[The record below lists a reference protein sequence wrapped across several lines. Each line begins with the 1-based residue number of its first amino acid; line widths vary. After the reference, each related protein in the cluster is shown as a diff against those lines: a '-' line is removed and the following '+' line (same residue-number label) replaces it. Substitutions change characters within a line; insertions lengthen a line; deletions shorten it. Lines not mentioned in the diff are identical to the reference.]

1 MLLVGVV
8 LISALTVPVFGGR
21 LTALADVRF
30 RAIWAVAA
38 ALGIQVA
45 IVSIAP
51 GGTQWIHA
59 SAHVASYFLA
69 GWFLIANRRVAG
81 LWLVAVGGGLNL
93 LAISANGGVMPILP
107 SAAATAGLAVGGTS
121 FQNSSVLAAPNLS
134 FLGDIFALPSSFPL
148 HNVFSVGDIC
158 IGLGVAVALHRT
170 CGSRL
175 FPSGGHIAELRH
187 NRRFMRL
194 WGAQAVSDLGDW
206 VYALAV
212 ATALNARGGSP
223 QTFAFVLVLQFAPS
237 AVVGALGGPLID
249 RFPRRKLMI
258 IADVA
263 RATAVASLLLGA
275 RPSIAHLYSVA
286 FLLGLFGALF
296 LPSAQASL
304 PNVVPEDR
312 LVAANALVTTT
323 FHLAVMA
330 GPVLGAVL
338 VSRLGIAPA
347 FAINAASFAISAL
360 LIQGLHLPAPAVEEG
375 SPSGPVAA
383 MLEGARYI
391 LATPLVR
398 GILLVL
404 GFLMIASGIKS
415 PIEPL
420 FVFRALGQPV
430 ASLGLVGGAWG
441 VGMVLGSLAAPAIS
455 RRWAR
460 ERLFGASIAIVGV
473 AVLLASRQSTLGPV
487 LLMWVVAGVGNG
499 LGTVSYESLLQ
510 ERVPDAF
517 RGRVLAAS
525 GAVLDGSFI
534 VGAFAAGSLGA
545 SFGVRAALGLSGALF
560 IGAAALAG
568 ALVVPARGR
577 QLQETTSYPAEPA
590 EVAVD

>member
-1 MLLVGVV
+1 VLLVGVV
-8 LISALTVPVFGGR
+8 LISALSVPLFRGR
-21 LTALADVRF
+21 LSALAEVRF
-30 RAIWAVAA
+30 RALWVVVTAV
-38 ALGIQVA
+38 GVQVA
-45 IVSIAP
+45 ITTLFP
-51 GGTQWIHA
+51 GGTPGFHRV
-59 SAHVASYFLA
+59 AHIASYFLA
-69 GWFLIANRRVAG
+69 AWFVVANRRIPG

-93 LAISANGGVMPILP
+93 LAISVNGGVMPVLP
-107 SAAATAGLAVGGTS
+107 AAAATAGLAGGGAG
-121 FQNSSVLAAPNLS
+121 FHNSAVLVAPNLV
-134 FLGDIFALPSSFPL
+134 FLGDIFALPPGFPL

-158 IGLGVAVALHRT
+158 IALGVLVALHRI
-170 CGSRL
+170 CASRL
-175 FPSGGHIAELRH
+175 IPAGGNMAELRH
-187 NRRFMRL
+187 NRPFLRL

-212 ATALNARGGSP
+212 VTALNARGGTP

-249 RFPRRKLMI
+249 RFSRRKLMI
-258 IADVA
+258 VADVV
-263 RATAVASLLLGA
+263 RASAVGSLLLAGP
-275 RPSIAHLYSVA
+275 PSTAHLYAVA
-286 FLLGLFGALF
+286 FVLGLFGALF

-360 LIQGLHLPAPAVEEG
+360 LIQGLRLPAPAIEEG
-375 SPSGPVAA
+375 SRSGPVAA
-383 MLEGARYI
+383 MLDGARYI

-398 GILLVL
+398 GIFVVL

-420 FVFRALGQPV
+420 FVLRALHQPV
-430 ASLGLVGGAWG
+430 GSLGLVGGAWG
-441 VGMVLGSLAAPAIS
+441 IGMVLGSLAAPTIS

-473 AVLLASRQSTLGPV
+473 AILLASRQSTLGPV
-487 LLMWVVAGVGNG
+487 LLLWVVAGVGNG

-525 GAVLDGSFI
+525 GAVLDGAFI
-534 VGAFAAGSLGA
+534 AGAFAAGSLGA
-545 SFGVRAALGLSGALF
+545 SFGVRAALVASGALF

-577 QLQETTSYPAEPA
+577 QVEGTKSSQTQPAGA
-590 EVAVD
+590 AVG